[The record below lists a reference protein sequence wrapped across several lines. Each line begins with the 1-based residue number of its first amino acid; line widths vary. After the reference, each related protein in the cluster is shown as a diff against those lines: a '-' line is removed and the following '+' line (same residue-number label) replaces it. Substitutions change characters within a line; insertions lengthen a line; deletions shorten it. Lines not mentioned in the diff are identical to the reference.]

1 MGFPT
6 LNFARLALGQ
16 GYEHSI
22 TGFYG
27 LLGGVARETFHSAQ
41 DIKFK
46 VIHTFSKNPP

>member
-1 MGFPT
+1 MGFPI

-27 LLGGVARETFHSAQ
+27 LLWGARETFHSAQ